1 MRKPALRAIMAP
13 RMFWALNLSNG
24 RLSLFDVAER
34 SKLPFPTVHAASRVL
49 ETAGLLGGTDGPAG
63 ASP

>member
-1 MRKPALRAIMAP
+1 MAP